1 MEGLAMTVK
10 LQRCNAGH
18 HYDPT
23 QHSTCPFCGIPD
35 LGVSA
40 TRPMKDR
47 GGAEDATFAAGM
59 IPKGQVEG
67 LEREKGV
74 TVGYFQKKI
83 GLDPVVGWLVCTAGP
98 DRGRDY
104 RLHSERNFIGRSEKM
119 DVCIRGDDAI
129 SRENHTVVTFNP
141 RTNAFKLQPGEGR
154 GLVYL
159 NGEDLDVPISLK
171 PYDIIE
177 LGETKLVFIPFCGEK
192 FQWEQQSPE

>member
-1 MEGLAMTVK
+1 MTVK
-10 LQRCNAGH
+10 LQRCSAGH

-35 LGVSA
+35 LGV
-40 TRPMKDR
+40 TPTHPVKDR
-47 GGAEDATFAAGM
+47 GGDDATFAQGM
-59 IPKGQVEG
+59 IPKGQAEG

-129 SRENHTVVTFNP
+129 SRENHTVVSFNP

-159 NGEDLDVPISLK
+159 NGEDLDVPRPLK
-171 PYDIIE
+171 PYDVIE
-177 LGETKLVFIPFCGEK
+177 LGETRLVFIPFCGEK
-192 FQWEQQSPE
+192 FQWEQQSLE